1 MYSNTIIYIF
11 NRLVRLAILF
21 FIFYLIFTNFG
32 TFLMILGIFF
42 VIIGFLIYNFKK
54 KIRANSFSFKFDSS
68 QFQNG
73 QNFNFNEFRN
83 FNQSDFKG
91 FANAP
96 RVDEVQKAK
105 DFFGFTHSPS
115 KEEIKKRYK
124 ELARKYH
131 PDINNGDDVKMKELN
146 HYRDILM
153 KTVEWINT
161 HPSLNK
167 NPYISKNIENFNDC
181 VKFTIFNKT
190 KIKQNIYF

>member
-32 TFLMILGIFF
+32 TFLMIVGIFF

-54 KIRANSFSFKFDSS
+54 KMRANSFSFKFDSS

-91 FANAP
+91 LANAP

-124 ELARKYH
+124 ELAHKYH

-153 KTVEWINT
+153 KTV
-161 HPSLNK
+161 K
-167 NPYISKNIENFNDC
+167 
-181 VKFTIFNKT
+181 
-190 KIKQNIYF
+190 